1 LVVLNTRDVLAKQIP
16 HNPQAVLEGLAQKN
30 HVTEVLKSTGA
41 VVQAVVRDD
50 AGLSAESDPR
60 KGGYA
65 AGY

>member
-1 LVVLNTRDVLAKQIP
+1 MIFAK
-16 HNPQAVLEGLAQKN
+16 HNPLTINPQTILEGLAAKN
-30 HVTEVLKSTGA
+30 HVIEVMKSMGA
-41 VVQAVVRDD
+41 VVQGVVRYS